1 MPPLQ
6 DVVGLLRGLHE
17 TDDRLQDKM
26 RDLLQRYFQFLKSTP
41 RTTFKTTRWL
51 RMRLDRDREKR
62 IRRISWT
69 IRLRAQRTVAD
80 KPQGLTRRLRGEFTR
95 DWVYT
100 IAKDWSRVEDYEA
113 FNRTLRTLNGLRS
126 EVLLNRMRIR
136 RSFEILWSSRITEAD
151 QTPVGRLVSA
161 NAPHLKARDIRPL
174 AGVMAYQ
181 RALDGTLAELLHVLA
196 DWRKAFEGSIM
207 IDFGPAMRPNDDGS
221 LRLYWGFPQRVE
233 TREGTRTF
241 TQYIPGRP
249 TDLFMR
255 ERRIPAST
263 RKEAGAFMKRILPL
277 ERRYRELVGQVGRHR
292 KRVHELLSRVARL
305 DAPAG
310 EGAPRKEAL

>member
-1 MPPLQ
+1 MAALE
-6 DVVGLLRGLHE
+6 DALALLRGLHE
-17 TDDRLQDKM
+17 ADDLLQDAM
-26 RDLLQRYFQFLKSTP
+26 RDLIQRYFQFL
-41 RTTFKTTRWL
+41 RFKTTRWL
-51 RMRLDRDREKR
+51 RMRLDRNGEKR

-69 IRLRAQRTVAD
+69 LRIQAKRSEGGKVRA
-80 KPQGLTRRLRGEFTR
+80 LTRRLVGKFHR
-95 DWVYT
+95 DWVYK
-100 IAKDWSRVEDYEA
+100 IAKDWARVEEYEA
-113 FNRTLRTLNGLRS
+113 FNRELCTLNGLRS

-136 RSFEILWSSRITEAD
+136 RSFEILWSARITDTDLAD
-151 QTPVGRLVSA
+151 VGRRVTA

-174 AGVMAYQ
+174 AGAAAYQ
-181 RALDGTLAELLHVLA
+181 RELDRAAMELGRAVS
-196 DWRKAFEGSIM
+196 DWRAAFDRSITV
-207 IDFGPAMRPNDDGS
+207 DFEPALRPNDDGS

-263 RKEAGAFMKRILPL
+263 RKEVGAFMKRILPL

-310 EGAPRKEAL
+310 ERAPRKEAL

>member
-1 MPPLQ
+1 MAAIQ
-6 DVVGLLRGLHE
+6 DVVALLRALHAA
-17 TDDRLQDKM
+17 DDRLQDAM
-26 RDLLQRYFQFLKSTP
+26 RDLLNRYFHFLRSTP
-41 RTTFKTTRWL
+41 RSTFKTTRWL
-51 RMRLDRDREKR
+51 RLRLERDGEKR
-62 IRRISWT
+62 IRRMSWT
-69 IRLRAQRTVAD
+69 IRIRAQRTEAG
-80 KPQGLTRRLRGEFTR
+80 KPQALTRRLRGDFTR

-113 FNRTLRTLNGLRS
+113 FNHELCTLNGLRS

-136 RSFEILWSSRITEAD
+136 RAFEILWSSRITETD
-151 QTPVGRLVSA
+151 QTTVGHLVSA

-181 RALDGTLAELLHVLA
+181 RELNATEAELGRAVS
-196 DWRKAFEGSIM
+196 DWRAAFDRSIAV
-207 IDFGPAMRPNDDGS
+207 DFEPALRSNDEGS

-233 TREGTRTF
+233 TREGMRTF

-263 RKEAGAFMKRILPL
+263 RKEVGAFMKRILPL
-277 ERRYRELVGQVGRHR
+277 ERRYRELVGQVGRPR

-305 DAPAG
+305 DPAAG
-310 EGAPRKEAL
+310 EGSPRKDAQ